1 MSVLLNRLSEM
12 TNFLTAHKRAV
23 QVFFVIFYSVGIVGL
38 SWPAYR
44 ELFIGLTPF
53 ALFLSFGAILVFHEG
68 TDSLKSVMVFTGIA
82 VVSFFVE
89 VAGVQTQKIF
99 GPYIYGSGLGL
110 KVFET
115 PLLIGLNWV
124 LMVYCTVV
132 IAQKFVSG
140 SFGVLFAAIIMI
152 MYDLVLEQVAPLMDM
167 WSWQG
172 DVVPV
177 QNYGAW
183 FVLAL
188 IFQVV
193 VKATNLKLDNKIA
206 PTILICQA
214 LFFVFIILLFK

>member
-1 MSVLLNRLSEM
+1 MSVVLNKLIELRAM
-12 TNFLTAHKRAV
+12 LTAHKRAV

-53 ALFLSFGAILVFHEG
+53 ALFLSFGAILLFHQG
-68 TDSLKSVMVFTGIA
+68 GDAFKHIVVFTGIA

-110 KVFET
+110 KVLET
-115 PLLIGLNWV
+115 PLMIGLNWV
-124 LMVYCTVV
+124 LMVYCGAI
-132 IAQKFVSG
+132 IAQKLVSG
-140 SFGVLFAAIIMI
+140 SFSVLLAATIMI

-172 DVVPV
+172 DVVPF

-193 VKATNLKLDNKIA
+193 VKMTHLKMENKIA